1 MEQKLQTLNQQNKL
15 ALWSERI
22 SACRDSGQSVKTWC
36 RDNNVCEA
44 TYYKWKKKL
53 FEMVN
58 HQQTCFAEV
67 TPLAQDAGT
76 VAVTVRIAG
85 AEADIHIGAD
95 AATVETVLRVLKSC

>member
-58 HQQTCFAEV
+58 HQQTV
-67 TPLAQDAGT
+67 PAG
-76 VAVTVRIAG
+76 V
-85 AEADIHIGAD
+85 
-95 AATVETVLRVLKSC
+95 